1 MPDWKQEIRQRLAS
15 LKLDPTREAE
25 IVEELNQH
33 LKDRYAGIGVSLGL
47 GGALALGGFITGLL
61 FEVKASDPAALVT
74 VALVLGVVALLAC
87 WIPAWRAARLDPLV
101 ALRCE

>member
-33 LKDRYAGIGVSLGL
+33 LKDRYTELRAGG
-47 GGALALGGFITGLL
+47 
-61 FEVKASDPAALVT
+61 
-74 VALVLGVVALLAC
+74 
-87 WIPAWRAARLDPLV
+87 
-101 ALRCE
+101 